1 MEYNKILNLISI
13 LLLCISIT
21 FNFIKYS
28 YSYTFIMINFTQEIN
43 IQPTLISTMI
53 SLLLFGGYIIRN
65 INEIIIDYFKIIIYL
80 LDLIFFSGFISIFV
94 NQKTN
99 IFGFSPQSVLLIMV
113 ILMLFG
119 IRTFLRYIFLFFI
132 ACSFFFISK
141 VNEAMGY
148 YGAIYILSAFFS
160 FAIQIYT
167 NILPKV
173 VFNEK
178 EYFGIKKIQND
189 EENYYRNMDVQN

>member
-1 MEYNKILNLISI
+1 
-13 LLLCISIT
+13 
-21 FNFIKYS
+21 
-28 YSYTFIMINFTQEIN
+28 
-43 IQPTLISTMI
+43 
-53 SLLLFGGYIIRN
+53 
-65 INEIIIDYFKIIIYL
+65 
-80 LDLIFFSGFISIFV
+80 
-94 NQKTN
+94 
-99 IFGFSPQSVLLIMV
+99 
-113 ILMLFG
+113 MLFG

-178 EYFGIKKIQND
+178 EYFGENIQHA
-189 EENYYRNMDVQN
+189 EENDYHEDDI